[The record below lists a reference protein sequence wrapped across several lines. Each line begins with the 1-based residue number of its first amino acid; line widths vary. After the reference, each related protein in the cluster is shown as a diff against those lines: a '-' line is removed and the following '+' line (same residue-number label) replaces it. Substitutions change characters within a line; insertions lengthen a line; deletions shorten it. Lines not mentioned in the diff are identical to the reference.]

1 MDNLLSVYREMENSF
16 MKNVYELYKGLQFR
30 TLWNIVDPL
39 EGFQRGMLV
48 SGQLNG
54 VIQLTKALRNIQRLE
69 VKAVKCYTNNI
80 YTTGNQRW
88 TFNNQSHPT
97 VSGKHV
103 PMLFAFFFLV
113 RKVKCNTILLIIS
126 IYSLFQIF
134 RDLVNDGTTTFSIN
148 STGSCTSC
156 YNARLLKVLDSAF

>member
-1 MDNLLSVYREMENSF
+1 MLYFPIICVSGNESSFLGATLTEVMQVNFMDNLLSVYREMENSF

-88 TFNNQSHPT
+88 TFNKQSHPT
-97 VSGKHV
+97 VSGGHIH
-103 PMLFAFFFLV
+103 MLFFVLFFYQ
-113 RKVKCNTILLIIS
+113 KSKM
-126 IYSLFQIF
+126 
-134 RDLVNDGTTTFSIN
+134 
-148 STGSCTSC
+148 
-156 YNARLLKVLDSAF
+156 